1 MYTRPLAVISFLM
14 ILSSTAGAQS
24 PNLAQRLGYP
34 ADARLLIIHADDL
47 AVAHSQDMAS
57 FEALN
62 RGAVSSASVM
72 VPCPWLTEVADY
84 AKAHPE
90 ADLGLHLTLT
100 SEWKAYRWGS
110 ILSRAEVP
118 SLFDPQGY
126 LWMTTAE
133 AARHINP
140 AEAEREIRAQIEMA
154 LKMGFHPTHLD
165 SHMGTLFTKPAMV
178 AVLAKVA
185 HEYHLPFLMLKIPGT
200 PPDMYAALNPT
211 DVILDQVYMGAPPIK
226 ADEWLN
232 YYSHILKNLPAGVSE
247 LIVHLAYDDAEMQA
261 ITAGYQEYNS
271 PWRQRD
277 FNVMTSP
284 EFQSALKEN
293 HIILVTWR
301 ELGKLLPKP
310 QASVAPSAF
319 EVCGTS

>member
-1 MYTRPLAVISFLM
+1 MYPRSVAASCFLM
-14 ILSSTAGAQS
+14 MLSSQAGAQTQ
-24 PNLAQRLGYP
+24 NLAQRLGYP

-62 RGAVSSASVM
+62 RGAVSSASIM

-100 SEWKAYRWGS
+100 SEWKTYRWGP
-110 ILSRAEVP
+110 ITPRDQVP
-118 SLFDPQGY
+118 SLLDPQGY
-126 LWMTTAE
+126 LYSDAGE
-133 AARHINP
+133 AARHMKP
-140 AEAEREIRAQIEMA
+140 EEAEREVRAQVETA
-154 LKMGFHPTHLD
+154 LKMGIHPTHLD
-165 SHMGTLFTKPAMV
+165 SHMGTLFTKPTMV

-211 DVILDQVYMGAPPIK
+211 DVILDQVFMAAPPIK
-226 ADEWLN
+226 ADQWLN
-232 YYSHILKNLPAGVSE
+232 YYSHILKKLPPGVSE

-261 ITAGYQEYNS
+261 VTVDHPDYGSA
-271 PWRQRD
+271 WRQRD

-284 EFQSALKEN
+284 EFQQALKEN
-293 HIILVTWR
+293 HITLVTWR
-301 ELGKLLPKP
+301 ELGKLLPR
-310 QASVAPSAF
+310 Q
-319 EVCGTS
+319 